1 MSLFIRP
8 VSGGGIGRWLALV
21 CGPCS
26 ARGAR
31 GWQGVRQFW
40 LAPGLRGL
48 AGDDLVVVPV
58 LGPVEGVA
66 VLLGFFEVFDVH
78 PGQEGQCGRLQPQ

>member
-1 MSLFIRP
+1 MVGAGVWTLP
-8 VSGGGIGRWLALV
+8 GSGCAGLAGREAV
-21 CGPCS
+21 
-26 ARGAR
+26 
-31 GWQGVRQFW
+31 
-40 LAPGLRGL
+40 PGLASGFRGF

-78 PGQEGQCGRLQPQ
+78 PGQEGV